1 MKLIVGLG
9 NPGLRYR
16 NTRHNIG
23 FLVVSSLAKKHGIRI
38 KKRLFKGLIGEG
50 RIDGKDIQL
59 FLPQTFMNLSG
70 EPVAL
75 AANRISGLSSLLVVY
90 DDIDLS
96 LGNIRFRF
104 KGSGGGHKGLISI
117 IDSLNSE
124 EFPRL
129 RIGIQAS
136 EKAADTANFVLRPFS
151 KEEKGILG
159 RIIDEAI
166 SGIETWVSS
175 GIDVCMRKYN
185 RKNAD

>member
-9 NPGLRYR
+9 NPGFRYR

-23 FLVVSSLAKKHGIRI
+23 FLVVSSLAKKHGIKI

-50 RIDGKDIQL
+50 RIDGKGISL
-59 FLPQTFMNLSG
+59 FLPQTFMNCSG

-104 KGSGGGHKGLISI
+104 KGSGGGHNGLKSI

-124 EFPRL
+124 EFSRL
-129 RIGIQAS
+129 RIGIRP
-136 EKAADTANFVLRPFS
+136 EKKAADTVDFVLRPFS
-151 KEEKGILG
+151 KEEKPILD

-166 SGIETWVSS
+166 SGVETWVSS
-175 GIDVCMRKYN
+175 GIEECMRRYN
-185 RKNAD
+185 RRDVN